1 MRWVWRCVLVA
12 AASALAPWLSRPV
25 LGENLLG
32 QVAVVT
38 GGGRGLG
45 RGIAQALGEAGATVF
60 ITGRTEAPLLESC
73 RLISPPGR
81 CIPKIVD
88 SANDS
93 SLEEFFAGV
102 SRETNGELDIL
113 VNNAYSA
120 VGYWGK
126 NRLLGKPFW
135 EAPMQLF
142 DAVFDVGVRSHYKA
156 TVLAVPMM
164 QKRGRGL
171 IVNSNSPGCVM
182 YAINVAYGMG
192 KCAIDKMSS
201 VRSHPAVSVSQP
213 PSSTYG
219 SSVVPFVVGGTNF
232 MGLRWGRTL
241 RLRLILRALL
251 LCPSVQLLSR
261 TWQWSSPPKAST

>member
-126 NRLLGKPFW
+126 NRLLGKLFW

-201 VRSHPAVSVSQP
+201 VRSHPPSVS
-213 PSSTYG
+213 PSRQVAPMVHPWFHL
-219 SSVVPFVVGGTNF
+219 SSGVPMSWACAGAGPY
-232 MGLRWGRTL
+232 
-241 RLRLILRALL
+241 A
-251 LCPSVQLLSR
+251 C
-261 TWQWSSPPKAST
+261 A